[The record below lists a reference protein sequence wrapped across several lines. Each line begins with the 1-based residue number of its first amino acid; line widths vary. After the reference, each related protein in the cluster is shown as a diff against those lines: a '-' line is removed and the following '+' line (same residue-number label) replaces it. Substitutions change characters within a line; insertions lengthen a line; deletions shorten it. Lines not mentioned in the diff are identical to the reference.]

1 MGDLLTSGN
10 LFTLFLLVLL
20 QIVLGVDN
28 LLYISLVSKQGP
40 TGKQKQIRQI
50 GIGIAIIF
58 RIILLFVIVRLISK
72 FQEPVL
78 NIPFK
83 GIIEGDFNIH
93 SLIVLAGG
101 AFIIYTSFKEIWHMV
116 SHDNLGEA
124 VVERKQKS
132 MPAVVVMIVMMN
144 LVFSFDSILAAIG
157 LTNEIGNPTTEII
170 IMSFAIIISGI
181 IMILLAERVAEF
193 LQKNRLYEVLGLFI
207 LFIVGIMLL
216 AEGGHLAHLKLF
228 GSPIMPMN
236 NTTFY
241 FVITVLIAI
250 DLVQSRYQRKLMRLQ
265 AVDIELEASIL
276 QKQQLSSKDNDANS
290 PN

>member
-1 MGDLLTSGN
+1 MGELLTAGN
-10 LFTLFLLVLL
+10 IFTLFLLVML

-40 TGKQKQIRQI
+40 EAKQKQIRQI
-50 GIGIAIIF
+50 GIGIAIFF
-58 RIILLFVIVRLISK
+58 RIILLFVIVSLIDL
-72 FQEPVL
+72 FQDPIL
-78 NIPFK
+78 HIPFTNF
-83 GIIEGDFNIH
+83 IEGHFNIH
-93 SLIVLAGG
+93 SMIVLGGG

-132 MPAVVVMIVMMN
+132 IPAVIAMIVMMN

-170 IMSFAIIISGI
+170 IMSIAIIISGI
-181 IMILLAERVAEF
+181 IMILLAERVADF

-241 FVITVLIAI
+241 FIITVLIAI
-250 DLVQSRYQRKLMRLQ
+250 DLVQSRYQRKLMKLQ
-265 AVDIELEASIL
+265 ADDIQLEASA
-276 QKQQLSSKDNDANS
+276 KQAHSNQEPKK
-290 PN
+290 

>member
-1 MGDLLTSGN
+1 MGELLTAGN
-10 LFTLFLLVLL
+10 IFTLFLLVML

-40 TGKQKQIRQI
+40 EAKQKQIRQI
-50 GIGIAIIF
+50 GIGIAIFF
-58 RIILLFVIVRLISK
+58 RIILLFVIVSLIDL
-72 FQEPVL
+72 FQGPIL
-78 NIPFK
+78 HIPFTNFN
-83 GIIEGDFNIH
+83 ERHFNIH
-93 SLIVLAGG
+93 SMIVLGGG

-132 MPAVVVMIVMMN
+132 IPAVIAMIVMMN

-170 IMSFAIIISGI
+170 IMSIAIIISGI
-181 IMILLAERVAEF
+181 IMILLAERVADF

-228 GSPIMPMN
+228 GSPILPMN

-241 FVITVLIAI
+241 FIITVLIAI
-250 DLVQSRYQRKLMRLQ
+250 DLVQSRYQRKLMKLQ
-265 AVDIELEASIL
+265 ADDIQLEAS
-276 QKQQLSSKDNDANS
+276 SKHTHSNQE
-290 PN
+290 PKK